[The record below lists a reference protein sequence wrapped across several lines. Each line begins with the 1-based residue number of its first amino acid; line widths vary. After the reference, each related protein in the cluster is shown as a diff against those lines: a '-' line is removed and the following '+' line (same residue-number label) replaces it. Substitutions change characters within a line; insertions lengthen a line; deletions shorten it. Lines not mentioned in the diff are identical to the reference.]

1 MFVPRVSEMGT
12 VLMLPA
18 VIKRKK
24 KKKKQLCS
32 GAKQSST
39 SGPWEQTS
47 APILPVGC
55 RLLGAAR
62 ERLQPPAAAAHGPA
76 RLTWEPTSPTSHP
89 SPPDSSAWPLSHRP
103 VIYVVRNSPPSGI
116 KMTSR
121 FATSSIKPRALL
133 PYLLTLSSSDLSLSS
148 FLSEG
153 AMKATR
159 KYGRSFLLVLF
170 ITIFTC

>member
-1 MFVPRVSEMGT
+1 MFVPRVSEVGT

-24 KKKKQLCS
+24 RKKGSYAVVRSRAAHLVPGNKPPPPSCQWD
-32 GAKQSST
+32 ADSSVQ
-39 SGPWEQTS
+39 P
-47 APILPVGC
+47 
-55 RLLGAAR
+55 
-62 ERLQPPAAAAHGPA
+62 ERLQPPAAAVHGPA
-76 RLTWEPTSPTSHP
+76 RLTWEPTSPASHP
-89 SPPDSSAWPLSHRP
+89 SPPDSSAWPLSHSP
-103 VIYVVRNSPPSGI
+103 VIYVVRNSPPSEI

-133 PYLLTLSSSDLSLSS
+133 PYLLTSSSSDLSLSS

-153 AMKATR
+153 AMKATW
-159 KYGRSFLLVLF
+159 KYGRSFLLVLS